1 MEQFE
6 KEQLHRAKKRDP
18 RFAEPSRITDGG
30 YVALLA
36 QQAIVRAYNE
46 KVETPDEDEEELA
59 QYGSVRDIRADSSL
73 SEAERKRRII
83 RAKRKG
89 LPR

>member
-1 MEQFE
+1 MSKYLRIPFDEDECERIEEELSLGEQ
-6 KEQLHRAKKRDP
+6 K
-18 RFAEPSRITDGG
+18 
-30 YVALLA
+30 
-36 QQAIVRAYNE
+36 QAIVRAYNE